1 MTTRIKN
8 IKVSVSV
15 YFAAALTFA
24 CIFAPGGYA
33 PVGLLSCV
41 LHECGHLAAVYA
53 FGGHITAITLGAY
66 GMRIDKSNEVI
77 LSANREAAVAFAGP
91 LVNLILVLL
100 GFAFKIRALFLAN
113 VAIAVFNLIPIES
126 LDGYNIIY
134 NSLCFKL
141 EPKKLKAALNIISTA
156 FLFMMFCLGFLAFF
170 KSRYNFTVLAA
181 AVYLSIRFIN
191 SSRKAE

>member
-113 VAIAVFNLIPIES
+113 IAIAVFNLIPIES

-156 FLFMMFCLGFLAFF
+156 FLFMMFCLGFLVFF

>member
-91 LVNLILVLL
+91 LVNLILALL

-156 FLFMMFCLGFLAFF
+156 FLFMMFCLGFLVFF